1 MADFLKNLDKSLSN
15 IPIVNTIGNDVQ
27 GLFNLGLKVGD
38 NLASNLNLSNLF
50 QSATMPLMII
60 GVIVLITTFK
70 K

>member
-1 MADFLKNLDKSLSN
+1 MADFLKNLDKTLSN
-15 IPIVNTIGNDVQ
+15 VPIVKTVGNDVQ